1 MPLPPVKVINTSDGH
16 PFLKIGT
23 GKHNLVI
30 IPGLNDSIIPVTAM
44 PRFWAKFCRGFADGR
59 SIFVIGRRRNMP
71 DGYSTS
77 RMAADYAAI
86 IAAET
91 GKADVM
97 GISMGGLVAQHLAL
111 DHPHLVNR
119 LILAVTGAKA
129 DEEKVKTYRHWLAL
143 ADESRWSDAYAD
155 ILAKSYGRISSPYDA
170 DSVPISPKAIEH
182 LAADCGDF
190 IISIEAALAHDTR
203 EPAKSI
209 TQPTQV
215 IAGDEDLLMPIRCSR
230 DLADRI
236 PNTKLE
242 VIKNA
247 GHCVLEQQE
256 NICSKLIS
264 EFARE

>member
-1 MPLPPVKVINTSDGH
+1 MPLPPVTVSNTNNGH
-16 PFLKIGT
+16 SFLKIGT

-44 PRFWAKFCRGFADGR
+44 PRFWAKLCRGFADGR
-59 SIFVIGRRRNMP
+59 SIFVVGRRRNMP
-71 DGYSTS
+71 TGYSTS
-77 RMAADYAAI
+77 RMAADYAAMMTSEI
-86 IAAET
+86 

-111 DHPHLVNR
+111 DHPELVNR
-119 LILAVTGAKA
+119 LVLAVTGARA
-129 DEEKVKTYRHWLAL
+129 DEGKIKTYRYWLAL

-203 EPAKSI
+203 ELAKSI
-209 TQPTQV
+209 SQPTLV

-236 PNTKLE
+236 PNTQLE
-242 VIKNA
+242 VIENA
-247 GHCVLEQQE
+247 GHCVLEQE
-256 NICSKLIS
+256 EKTCSKLVS
-264 EFARE
+264 EFIKK